1 MAGNGLLFILVG
13 PSGAGKNTLMRATKQ
28 HFANLRQLATAT
40 TRTMRPGEQQNREHL
55 FVSLAEFRRMVAND
69 ELVEHQNVHLDDWYG
84 TPRHSLESAFADD
97 RDLIAD
103 IECLG
108 AEQVYAEYAD
118 NTVLIFVSPSSVE
131 VLAER
136 IRLRGNVSDEEL
148 AGRLARARF
157 EMTFARHCHYLII
170 NDVVEPA
177 AEHLRQ
183 IIASERARRRAEAL
197 PADQLLPRP
206 RVHSAVSALIARGE
220 HLLVRADSGDVRL
233 PTFTLPAP
241 GIQSPADHLVSRL
254 SEALGLAVTV
264 HHIVDAR
271 FQECAPHHVALA
283 TIPYDVYLYYTYR
296 CSVTGDATPSTPE
309 WNWRPIADLRLSDA
323 VAEALAAPTG

>member
-13 PSGAGKNTLMRATKQ
+13 PSGAGKNTLMRAAKQ
-28 HFANLRQLATAT
+28 RFADLRQLATAT
-40 TRTMRPGEQQNREHL
+40 TRAMRPGEQQNREHL
-55 FVSLAEFRRMVAND
+55 FVSLAEFQRMVASG

-84 TPRHSLESAFADD
+84 TPRRSLESAFAED

-108 AEQVYAEYAD
+108 AEQIYAEYAD

-136 IRLRGNVSDEEL
+136 IRMRGNVSDEEL

-177 AEHLRQ
+177 AEHLCQ
-183 IIASERARRRAEAL
+183 IIASERARRRAEPL
-197 PADQLLPRP
+197 PAALALPRP
-206 RVHSAVSALIARGE
+206 RVHSAVSALIVRGE
-220 HLLVRADSGDVRL
+220 HLLVRAGCDDVHL
-233 PTFTLPAP
+233 PTFAVPAGSLQP
-241 GIQSPADHLVSRL
+241 PADHLVSQL
-254 SEALGLAVTV
+254 DEGLGLTVTV
-264 HHIVDAR
+264 HRIVDPR
-271 FQECAPHHVALA
+271 FNECAPHHVALA
-283 TIPYDVYLYYTYR
+283 AIPHDVYLYYTYR
-296 CSVTGDATPSTPE
+296 SSVSSDAMPGTPD
-309 WNWRPIADLRLSDA
+309 WNWRPIADLRLPNA
-323 VAEALAAPTG
+323 ITQALAAPTG